1 MKALLSDQVTDP
13 EKACFS
19 VSDFRNS
26 SMSVGESSIRSV
38 IGKFDYDDI
47 TGDRN
52 NINFKLQEV
61 IGSSIHKWGIEC
73 TRFEVQEFV
82 PKDSHIRQTL
92 EKQMEAERS
101 RRENELNTVARIK
114 TAEGEKQEQIYKA
127 EGKKQEQ
134 ILKADGEAYRLTA
147 NAKALSERIKM
158 LSDALGCND
167 KAVNFLLQT
176 ERIDAMKQIAN
187 SSNSNTYFIDPN
199 NILPTGK
206 VLSDMNNKTG

>member
-114 TAEGEKQEQIYKA
+114 TAEG
-127 EGKKQEQ
+127 KKQEQ

-199 NILPTGK
+199 NILPTAK
-206 VLSDMNNKTG
+206 VLSDMTNKTG